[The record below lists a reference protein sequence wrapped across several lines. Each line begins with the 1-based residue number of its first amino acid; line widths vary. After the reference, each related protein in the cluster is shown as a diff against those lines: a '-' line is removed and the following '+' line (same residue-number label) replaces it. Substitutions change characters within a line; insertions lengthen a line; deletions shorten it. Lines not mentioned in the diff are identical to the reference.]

1 MKTFIFILCCL
12 FAAPFYAQNS
22 LFEGLYAADYLLA
35 NKAEIGLSKQQ
46 ENSIVATQN
55 EQQQQFGSKKHQ
67 LDKEKEAL
75 QQMIA
80 SLPPS
85 NAKLPGQFER
95 VLTLESELKMLQF
108 NNLLALKGQ
117 LSSQQIARLADKKQQ
132 EEQTKQQ
139 SSIVFRQDAG
149 NKDATVQPLF
159 IIKSGKNSSVIPSLD
174 HIKPDDIDSIE
185 VFKGERAIENYGQA
199 GANGVVLITL
209 KKGTKY

>member
-1 MKTFIFILCCL
+1 MKTIIFILCCL
-12 FAAPFYAQNS
+12 LAAPFYAQNS

-55 EQQQQFGSKKHQ
+55 EHQQQFGSKKHQ
-67 LDKEKEAL
+67 LDKEKEVL

-117 LSSQQIARLADKKQQ
+117 LSSQQIAVLQTKNPADSKKSALVIQQ
-132 EEQTKQQ
+132 ETD
-139 SSIVFRQDAG
+139 SQDASR
-149 NKDATVQPLF
+149 QPLY
-159 IIKSGKNSSVIPSLD
+159 IVKWGKNSSVVPELSSIQ
-174 HIKPDDIDSIE
+174 PDDIESVS
-185 VFKGERAIENYGQA
+185 VFKGGTAIALYGQA
-199 GANGVVLITL
+199 AANGAVVIEL
-209 KKGTKY
+209 KKGAKF